1 MLPPPGRRRPD
12 LPGAP
17 EPSAPVKS
25 TTPAAPA
32 ARHSRTLSPGR
43 RIGLTPVQR
52 KVTPAEEAAFAT
64 LEVEVGGRARLV
76 SALSLAH
83 LPPEIDL
90 ILGML
95 ADPTHDGESLAQ
107 ICALAG
113 VKFAKILP
121 VFKEAVKARG
131 QVISTARIAERMPDL
146 AAAVVDDAIPGWR
159 ECRECLGAR
168 EIAAP
173 TPEDPH
179 AVKPCPEC
187 RGRGQVWFVP
197 DHDVQKTALK
207 ISGLLESGTRGGATV
222 NVLQKNTQIAP
233 GDTGGFDALMTMMDD
248 ALYGSGRDRLARM
261 RPQTPMGADSGA
273 SPAAEVVEGTTV
285 DDSADAA
292 GADADEGEPEA
303 GEAEGEEG
311 VGGLE
316 F

>member
-17 EPSAPVKS
+17 EPPEPSKSAV
-25 TTPAAPA
+25 PAAAP

-43 RIGLTPVQR
+43 RVGLTPAQR

-64 LEVEVGGRARLV
+64 LELEVGGRARLV

-83 LPPEIDL
+83 LPQEIDL

-95 ADPTHDGESLAQ
+95 ADPEHDGESLAQ

-131 QVISTARIAERMPDL
+131 QVISTVRIAERMPDL
-146 AAAVVDDAIPGWR
+146 AAAVVNDAIPGWR
-159 ECRECLGAR
+159 ECHECLGAR

-173 TPEDPH
+173 TPDDPH
-179 AVKPCPEC
+179 AMKPCPEC

-207 ISGLLESGTRGGATV
+207 ISGLLESGARGGATV

-261 RPQTPMGADSGA
+261 RPQTPMGAETIDAVSVEA
-273 SPAAEVVEGTTV
+273 VVEGTTV
-285 DDSADAA
+285 DDSADTAGTDA
-292 GADADEGEPEA
+292 GAGESEA
-303 GEAEGEEG
+303 GEAGEEG
-311 VGGLE
+311 AGGLE

>member
-17 EPSAPVKS
+17 EPPEPSKS
-25 TTPAAPA
+25 AAP

-43 RIGLTPVQR
+43 RIGLTPAQR
-52 KVTPAEEAAFAT
+52 KVTPAEEAVFAT
-64 LEVEVGGRARLV
+64 LELEVGGRARLV

-83 LPPEIDL
+83 LPQEIDL

-95 ADPTHDGESLAQ
+95 ADPAHDGESLAQ

-113 VKFAKILP
+113 VKFSKILP

-131 QVISTARIAERMPDL
+131 QVISAVRIADRMPDL

-159 ECRECLGAR
+159 DCRECLGAR

-173 TPEDPH
+173 TPDDPH
-179 AVKPCPEC
+179 AVKACPEC

-207 ISGLLESGTRGGATV
+207 ISGLLESGARGGATV

-261 RPQTPMGADSGA
+261 RPQTPMGADSTT
-273 SPAAEVVEGTTV
+273 EVVEGTTV
-285 DDSADAA
+285 DDSADTA
-292 GADADEGEPEA
+292 GADAGA
-303 GEAEGEEG
+303 GESEGEEG
-311 VGGLE
+311 ASGLE